1 MAKTVLNLCYVN
13 SKVVS
18 FVKKREKMC
27 SILIAQKSDLI
38 VRFSVCVEISL
49 RLWNKVNYLRNSHY
63 IPPPP
68 SYRAE
73 DEWHQRKLKIP
84 AVLSSHESP
93 RLTRYDG
100 GGSGHCP
107 STWNIISESI
117 FNNSNFFTLTF
128 LWISNRAQSSLEFLY
143 NAGIYKRIIKCVY
156 IYTLLIFVLCRCWG
170 VAYGFRFNRV

>member
-63 IPPPP
+63 IPHP
-68 SYRAE
+68 
-73 DEWHQRKLKIP
+73 HTGQRTNDTK
-84 AVLSSHESP
+84 
-93 RLTRYDG
+93 G
-100 GGSGHCP
+100 
-107 STWNIISESI
+107 N
-117 FNNSNFFTLTF
+117 
-128 LWISNRAQSSLEFLY
+128 
-143 NAGIYKRIIKCVY
+143 
-156 IYTLLIFVLCRCWG
+156 
-170 VAYGFRFNRV
+170 

>member
-1 MAKTVLNLCYVN
+1 VFN
-13 SKVVS
+13 SYCTKVGLDCPV
-18 FVKKREKMC
+18 
-27 SILIAQKSDLI
+27 
-38 VRFSVCVEISL
+38 FSVC
-49 RLWNKVNYLRNSHY
+49 WNFSPTMEQSKLFAQFPLH
-63 IPPPP
+63 PPP

-143 NAGIYKRIIKCVY
+143 NAGIYKRIMKC
-156 IYTLLIFVLCRCWG
+156 IYVRCWYLFFA
-170 VAYGFRFNRV
+170 VAGGWPMASGLTQQQQ